1 LNISKIDA
9 GYQII
14 ELKQGAVGHVELVV
28 GTCEGKPFKAVV
40 KTQKKWERHGDPNSW
55 RREYDLYTS
64 NLDIVFTSDF
74 RWPKCYHAEINNDE
88 TKLWL
93 EYIEGVSAS
102 DLTTEMYENIAK
114 ALGRFHGKLEKRIP
128 QIDNLCNA
136 DGMKNYYHYNRSKKE
151 LFNYI
156 RHSDCKIPT
165 HLCKM
170 IIEMDNKSDRVWAKI
185 EKLPI
190 VLRHGDFFPPNIFY
204 DNGKVVL
211 IDWDSA
217 GWSYL
222 GEDLVSLITDG
233 ENVDKMVE
241 YYRRCVPAY
250 LKGFNEIADAS
261 QLENAYIYERI
272 IMHNSYR
279 LIDSV
284 NWRNQPKTHDEI
296 KFDLDVLQKIYEMGN

>member
-1 LNISKIDA
+1 L
-9 GYQII
+9 G
-14 ELKQGAVGHVELVV
+14 
-28 GTCEGKPFKAVV
+28 
-40 KTQKKWERHGDPNSW
+40 
-55 RREYDLYTS
+55 
-64 NLDIVFTSDF
+64 IVFTSDF

-114 ALGRFHGKLEKRIP
+114 ALGRFHGKFEKCIP
-128 QIDNLCNA
+128 QIDNLCSA
-136 DGMKNYYHYNRSKKE
+136 DSMKNYYHYNRSKKE

-156 RHSDCKIPT
+156 RQSDCKIPT

-217 GWSYL
+217 GLSYP

-241 YYRRCVPAY
+241 YYRKCVPAY
-250 LKGFNEIADAS
+250 LKGFNEITDAS

-279 LIDSV
+279 LIDNV